1 MPGPG
6 VKGRLW
12 EELWQNTTKSAR
24 SMKNYIDLQE
34 LDLRELSSSE
44 KLITGR
50 IGLIPFMFIAGM
62 TYGYVKAK
70 IESGELKFK

>member
-1 MPGPG
+1 
-6 VKGRLW
+6 
-12 EELWQNTTKSAR
+12 
-24 SMKNYIDLQE
+24 MKNYIDLQE
-34 LDLRELSSSE
+34 LDLRELSPSE